1 MIRTRRTRAM
11 ATCTVRTGW
20 QAHLALD
27 ADGTIKD
34 PQLQQRFEG
43 NVENFMDLVEASKH
57 YPCIKRAWVE
67 YLGERVDP
75 RVDRVQTAGAGGR

>member
-1 MIRTRRTRAM
+1 M
-11 ATCTVRTGW
+11 
-20 QAHLALD
+20 
-27 ADGTIKD
+27 
-34 PQLQQRFEG
+34 QQRFEG
-43 NVENFMDLVEASKH
+43 NVANFMNLVEASKH